1 MEKIKKEEFIQNL
14 KEVLEVDDNK
24 AITVDA
30 NLADLEEYDSLSVL
44 VIVIMLEKKYEIKV
58 YSSDFKN
65 ITTIGDLMKLMGLNY
80 FE

>member
-1 MEKIKKEEFIQNL
+1 MEKIIKEEFIQNL
-14 KEVLEVDDNK
+14 KEALEVDDNK

-44 VIVIMLEKKYEIKV
+44 VIVTMLEKKYEIKV
-58 YSSDFKN
+58 CSSDFKN
-65 ITTIGDLMKLMGLNY
+65 ITTIGDLMKLMGSKY